1 MHALYL
7 LSGMISQEHLD
18 IFSIYHMTTQYHAY
32 RIIRI
37 ISVISCFH
45 AESI

>member
-7 LSGMISQEHLD
+7 LSGMILQEHLD
-18 IFSIYHMTTQYHAY
+18 IFSMYHMTTHYDAY

-37 ISVISCFH
+37 ISLFH